1 MYPRL
6 CALRSC
12 IARVLL
18 SMGQGK
24 LIGKEVIE
32 EQFLFDVFLN

>member
-18 SMGQGK
+18 SMGQAK